1 MQSRGRLL
9 LLACNLRRLR
19 LSWILLLIRLSNWG
33 DLTSRN
39 RLFLCILWR
48 YLLSWWLLLCTWLR
62 LSSLSRL
69 LIYNCFIMSRF
80 ICSSFFLIRFVF
92 SQLLFLFSLNFKS
105 LCISDCFIMS
115 RLLSSSLFLCCLLC
129 SNFSRFCI
137 SDSFLFGLFSLS
149 YFLLSSLLRIF
160 LRLFCC
166 LLSLDHSPL
175 SIQLSL
181 ELSCLFSCLCSL
193 SEFNLS
199 LIISS
204 FLLLFLDVVPLLLPV
219 PFKAKIILLELS
231 VRVYLD
237 IILGFRFSLLYW
249 LLPCVH
255 VVGVW

>member
-1 MQSRGRLL
+1 MS
-9 LLACNLRRLR
+9 C
-19 LSWILLLIRLSNWG
+19 
-33 DLTSRN
+33 
-39 RLFLCILWR
+39 
-48 YLLSWWLLLCTWLR
+48 
-62 LSSLSRL
+62 L

-80 ICSSFFLIRFVF
+80 ICSSFFF

-115 RLLSSSLFLCCLLC
+115 RFLSSSLFLCCLLC
-129 SNFSRFCI
+129 SDFSRFCI
-137 SDSFLFGLFSLS
+137 SDSFLFGLFGLS
-149 YFLLSSLLRIF
+149 YFLLSSLLGIS

-175 SIQLSL
+175 SIQLRL
-181 ELSCLFSCLCSL
+181 DLSCFFSCLCSL

-199 LIISS
+199 LIVSS

>member
-1 MQSRGRLL
+1 
-9 LLACNLRRLR
+9 
-19 LSWILLLIRLSNWG
+19 LS
-33 DLTSRN
+33 
-39 RLFLCILWR
+39 C
-48 YLLSWWLLLCTWLR
+48 
-62 LSSLSRL
+62 L

-80 ICSSFFLIRFVF
+80 ICSSFFF

-105 LCISDCFIMS
+105 LCISDCFILS

-129 SNFSRFCI
+129 SDFSRFCI
-137 SDSFLFGLFSLS
+137 SDSFLFGLFGLS
-149 YFLLSSLLRIF
+149 YFLLSSLLRIS

-199 LIISS
+199 LIVSS

-255 VVGVW
+255 VVRVW

>member
-1 MQSRGRLL
+1 M

-39 RLFLCILWR
+39 WLFLCILWR
-48 YLLSWWLLLCTWLR
+48 YLLSWWLLLSTWLR
-62 LSSLSRL
+62 LSSLSCL

-80 ICSSFFLIRFVF
+80 ICSSFFF

-129 SNFSRFCI
+129 SDFSRFCI
-137 SDSFLFGLFSLS
+137 SDSFLFGLFGLS
-149 YFLLSSLLRIF
+149 YFLLSSLLGIS

-166 LLSLDHSPL
+166 LLSFDHSPL

-181 ELSCLFSCLCSL
+181 ELSCFFSCLCSL

-199 LIISS
+199 LIVSS

-255 VVGVW
+255 VVWVW